1 MTNSPAYQVWNE
13 RYDTDEFI
21 FGIEPNRYLK
31 SVALKYL
38 KPGGQVLCV
47 ADGEGRN
54 SVWLAQQGCHVA
66 AFDLSPNAIR
76 KAQQLSKQLGVK
88 VEYQLSDCESFDWS
102 ENAYDSVV
110 AIFIQFYGPEMRAE
124 LFRKMIAS
132 LKPGGVLILQG
143 YTPKQLEYKTG
154 GPSQIENLYT
164 EDIVKDLLQRLKIQ
178 EMVLTDEVIS
188 EGQAHDGISALMG
201 VVAVK
206 PAY

>member
-31 SVALKYL
+31 SVALRYL

-47 ADGEGRN
+47 ADGEGCN

-66 AFDLSPNAIR
+66 AFDLSPNAIK
-76 KAQQLSKQLGVK
+76 KAQQLAKQLGVK

-154 GPSQIENLYT
+154 GPSQLENLYS
-164 EDIVKDLLQRLKIQ
+164 EPLIRDLLKDLIIK
-178 EMVLTDEVIS
+178 EMLIVDEHIS
-188 EGQAHDGISALMG
+188 EGCAHHGLSALMG
-201 VVAVK
+201 VVAIK
-206 PAY
+206 Q

>member
-1 MTNSPAYQVWNE
+1 MTNSPAFQMWNE

-21 FGIEPNRYLK
+21 FGVEPNQYLK

-54 SVWLAQQGCHVA
+54 SVWLAQQGYQVD

-76 KAQQLSKQLGVK
+76 KAQQLSMQLGVK
-88 VEYQLSDCESFDWS
+88 VAYQLSDCESFDWS
-102 ENAYDSVV
+102 DHTYDSIV
-110 AIFIQFYGPEMRAE
+110 AIFIQFYGPELRAE

-164 EDIVKDLLQRLKIQ
+164 EDIVKDLLQSLKIQ
-178 EMVLTDEVIS
+178 EMVLTEEVIS
-188 EGQAHDGISALMG
+188 EGQAHHGMSALMG

-206 PAY
+206 

>member
-38 KPGGQVLCV
+38 KPGRQVLCV

-66 AFDLSPNAIR
+66 AFDLSPNAIK
-76 KAQQLSKQLGVK
+76 KAQQLAKQLGVK

-110 AIFIQFYGPEMRAE
+110 AIFIQFYGPEMRSE

-164 EDIVKDLLQRLKIQ
+164 EDMVKDLLQSLKIQ
-178 EMVLTDEVIS
+178 EMVLTEEVIS
-188 EGQAHDGISALMG
+188 EGQAHDGMSALMG

-206 PAY
+206 PAD

>member
-1 MTNSPAYQVWNE
+1 MANSLGYQIWNE

-21 FGIEPNRYLK
+21 FGVEPNQYLK

-54 SVWLAQQGCHVA
+54 SVWLAQQGYQVD

-164 EDIVKDLLQRLKIQ
+164 EDMVKDLLQSLKIQ
-178 EMVLTDEVIS
+178 EMVLTEEVIG
-188 EGQAHDGISALMG
+188 EGQAHDGMSALMG
-201 VVAVK
+201 VVSIK
-206 PAY
+206 